1 MACKQKVES
10 EDFTVD
16 VETLDSESLHE
27 PVPEKAVCS
36 MMVLILCLIL
46 MPHHAALSGNKK
58 VFAVFKMLLTVS
70 FQ

>member
-1 MACKQKVES
+1 MACKQKVER

-36 MMVLILCLIL
+36 MMVLILFHIL
-46 MPHHAALSGNKK
+46 MPHHTALSGNKK
-58 VFAVFKMLLTVS
+58 VFAVFKMLFTVS